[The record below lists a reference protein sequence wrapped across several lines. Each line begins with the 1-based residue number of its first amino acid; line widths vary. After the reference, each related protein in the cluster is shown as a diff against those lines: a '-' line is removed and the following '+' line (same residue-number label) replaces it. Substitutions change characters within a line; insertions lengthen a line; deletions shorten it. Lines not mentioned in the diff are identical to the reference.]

1 MKYRFFSLCL
11 LFSLASNAFA
21 ENKNASKLAYSGFSG
36 GMMLHTGFVQ
46 SRDFAFYNSNGT
58 VRETAKLQGAPFGI
72 GGAIRL
78 HFGEH
83 LRVGSEG
90 YVSTLTYGKNHSYSS
105 VGWGGLLADCAWHIN
120 SWTPFVGGT
129 IGGGSVKN
137 LTLLEPTPDDFK
149 LENNS
154 TSYRKY
160 TFMALTPFVGV
171 EYAMTEKVH
180 LVLKVD
186 YLLNLTNWQDDF
198 ATGPRVYFGFMFC
211 H

>member
-1 MKYRFFSLCL
+1 MR
-11 LFSLASNAFA
+11 
-21 ENKNASKLAYSGFSG
+21 
-36 GMMLHTGFVQ
+36 
-46 SRDFAFYNSNGT
+46 
-58 VRETAKLQGAPFGI
+58 
-72 GGAIRL
+72 
-78 HFGEH
+78 
-83 LRVGSEG
+83 
-90 YVSTLTYGKNHSYSS
+90 
-105 VGWGGLLADCAWHIN
+105 
-120 SWTPFVGGT
+120 
-129 IGGGSVKN
+129 
-137 LTLLEPTPDDFK
+137 TLLEPTPDDFK

-180 LVLKVD
+180 LVLKID